1 VQFTATP
8 EDSMTQRNKQT
19 DAHQT
24 NQCIEKTELLVCPH
38 VKNDRAEIEVLLV
51 GDDHGVDFALCLEC
65 SLADD
70 PADLEFIGLC
80 RDCGRSSLNVPDVM
94 PTSGKWQVGS
104 LNAN

>member
-1 VQFTATP
+1 MRAQTPVQFTATP
-8 EDSMTQRNKQT
+8 EDSMT
-19 DAHQT
+19 HQT
-24 NQCIEKTELLVCPH
+24 NQCKTELLVCPH
-38 VKNDRAEIEVLLV
+38 VKNGRAEIEVLLV

-65 SLADD
+65 SLAEE

-80 RDCGRSSLNVPDVM
+80 RDCGRSLNVPDVM